1 MSTWKLL
8 KKSEIDQNQV
18 DEESDSEPLM
28 DPDFNYMQS
37 DDDSDDELII

>member
-28 DPDFNYMQS
+28 DPNFNYMHS
-37 DDDSDDELII
+37 DDSDDELII

>member
-18 DEESDSEPLM
+18 DEKSDSEPLM
-28 DPDFNYMQS
+28 DPNFNYMKS